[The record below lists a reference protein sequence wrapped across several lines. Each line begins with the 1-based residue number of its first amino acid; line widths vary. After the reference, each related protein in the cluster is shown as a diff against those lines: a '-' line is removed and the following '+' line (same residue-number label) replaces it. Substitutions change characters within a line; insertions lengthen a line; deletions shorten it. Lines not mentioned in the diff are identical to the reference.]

1 MSANNLM
8 ALIFANTNDDMLPS
22 LTMERSMASLPFGSR
37 YRIIDFHLSNLVNA
51 GVSTVQIVPK
61 SNYRSLMEHIGSGK
75 AWDLDR
81 KNGGLMFLP
90 PFISGQD
97 TATYH
102 GHIDAISKI
111 EKFKAAAKEEYIILC
126 DCDTVLNIDIDEM
139 LQNHIKSGADVSV
152 AYSHGPLPKNTK
164 GRSVLEIEEDGI
176 LREILLSKETGRV
189 CNFGLGISIF
199 NRQKLLELNIAAS
212 ERGYETISR
221 GIVSKNMDNLKVYCY
236 KVDGFVAVIDSV
248 SSYVKANLDV
258 LKCDVRKSLF
268 NPKRPIYTKTRD
280 DMPTKYGLQSEV
292 KNTICG
298 EGCVIEG
305 KVENCVLS
313 RGVKIGKGSVVKNS
327 ILMQETVIGEN
338 CNIEYL
344 TTDKNVEIADN
355 TDLRGAENN
364 YFVISKNENI

>member
-8 ALIFANTNDDMLPS
+8 ALLFANTNDDMLPT

-37 YRIIDFHLSNLVNA
+37 YRVIDFHLSNLVNA
-51 GVSTVQIVPK
+51 GVSTIQIVPK
-61 SNYRSLMEHIGSGK
+61 ANYRSLMEHIGSGK

-97 TATYH
+97 TAAYH

-111 EKFKAAAKEEYIILC
+111 EKFISAVKEEYILLC
-126 DCDTVLNIDIDEM
+126 DCDTVLNIDIDKM
-139 LQNHIKSGADVSV
+139 LDAHVKSGADVTV
-152 AYSHGPLPKNTK
+152 AYHHGKLPKNTK
-164 GRSVLEIEEDGI
+164 GRSVLEIGEDGFVS
-176 LREILLSKETGRV
+176 EVLLSKQAGKE
-189 CNFGLGISIF
+189 CDFGLGITIF
-199 NRQKLLELNIAAS
+199 NRKQLLELNLAAA
-212 ERGYETISR
+212 ERGYDTISR
-221 GIVSKNMDNLKVYCY
+221 GIVSKNMDKLKVYPY
-236 KVDGFVAVIDSV
+236 KVEGFVAVIDGID
-248 SSYVKANLDV
+248 SYVKANMQVLNSDV
-258 LKCDVRKSLF
+258 KRSLF
-268 NPKRPIYTKTRD
+268 NAKRPIYTKTRD
-280 DMPTKYGLQSEV
+280 DMPTKYGLQSDV
-292 KNTICG
+292 KNTLLG

-313 RGVKIGKGSVVKNS
+313 RGVKVGKGSVVKNS
-327 ILMQETVIGEN
+327 ILMQETIIGEN

-364 YFVISKNENI
+364 YFVIGKDQTI

>member
-8 ALIFANTNDDMLPS
+8 ALLFANTNDDMLPT

-37 YRIIDFHLSNLVNA
+37 YRVIDFHLSNLVNA
-51 GVSTVQIVPK
+51 GVNTVQIVPK

-111 EKFKAAAKEEYIILC
+111 EKFISAAKEEYIVLC

-139 LQNHIKSGADVSV
+139 LDQHIKSGADVTV
-152 AYSHGPLPKNTK
+152 AYRHGPLPKNSR
-164 GRSVLEIEEDGI
+164 GRSVLEIGEDGM
-176 LREILLSKETGRV
+176 LREVLLSKEAGRE
-189 CNFGLGISIF
+189 CNYGLGITIF
-199 NRQKLLELNIAAS
+199 NRKQLLELNLAAA
-212 ERGYETISR
+212 ERGSDTISR
-221 GIVSKNMDNLKVYCY
+221 GIVSKNIDKLKVYPY
-236 KVDGFVAVIDSV
+236 KVEGFVAVIDGIG
-248 SSYVKANLDV
+248 SYVKANMQV
-258 LKCDVRKSLF
+258 LNTEVRRSLF
-268 NPKRPIYTKTRD
+268 NAKRPIYTKTRD

-305 KVENCVLS
+305 SVENCVLS

-327 ILMQETVIGEN
+327 ILMQETVIGDN
-338 CNIEYL
+338 CNIEYV

-364 YFVISKNENI
+364 YFVINKDENI

>member
-8 ALIFANTNDDMLPS
+8 AILFANTNDDMLLP
-22 LTMERSMASLPFGSR
+22 LTKERSMASLPFGSR
-37 YRIIDFHLSNLVNA
+37 YRVIDFHLSNLVNA
-51 GVSTVQIVPK
+51 GVNTVQIIPK

-111 EKFKAAAKEEYIILC
+111 EKFISASKEEYIILC
-126 DCDTVLNIDIDEM
+126 DCDTVLNIDIDKM
-139 LQNHIKSGADVSV
+139 LDSHIKSGADVTIS
-152 AYSHGPLPKNTK
+152 YKTGKLPKNTK
-164 GRSVLEIEEDGI
+164 GRSVLNVAENGF
-176 LREILLSKETGRV
+176 LNEILISKDGGRE
-189 CNFGLGISIF
+189 CNFGLGITIF
-199 NRQKLLELNIAAS
+199 NRKQLLELSKDAA
-212 ERGYETISR
+212 ERGYETLSR
-221 GIVSKNMDNLKVYCY
+221 GIISKNMEKLKVFCY
-236 KVDGFVAVIDSV
+236 EVDGFVAVIDSV
-248 SSYVKANLDV
+248 NSYINANMQV
-258 LKCDVRKSLF
+258 LNPEVRKSLF
-268 NPKRPIYTKTRD
+268 NKERPVYTKTRD
-280 DMPTKYGLQSEV
+280 DMPTKYGLKSEV

-305 KVENCVLS
+305 KVENCVLF
-313 RGVKIGKGSVVKNS
+313 RGVKVGKGSVVKNS
-327 ILMQETVIGEN
+327 ILMQETVIGDN

-364 YFVISKNENI
+364 YFVINGNENI